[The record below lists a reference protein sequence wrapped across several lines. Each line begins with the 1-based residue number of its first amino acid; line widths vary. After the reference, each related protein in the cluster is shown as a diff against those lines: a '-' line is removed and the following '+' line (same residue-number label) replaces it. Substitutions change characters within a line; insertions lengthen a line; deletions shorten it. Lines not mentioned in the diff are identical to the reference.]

1 MHGMQF
7 NHARFD
13 SLSRKLTPSIAM
25 EQKRF
30 DLRIRTL
37 SGALSNRWL
46 LLVII
51 VIILAKLTTQINT
64 V

>member
-1 MHGMQF
+1 MHGTQF

-13 SLSRKLTPSIAM
+13 SLSRKLTQSIAM

-30 DLRIRTL
+30 DLRTL
-37 SGALSNRWL
+37 SRALSNRWL

-51 VIILAKLTTQINT
+51 VIILAKPTTQINT